1 MKTENELLVADIPGY
16 EGLYQ
21 VTNDGRIFS
30 KKRAKFLK
38 LDDNGNGYK
47 FVFLYKNNIREKIY
61 IHRVVAEAF
70 CIKENENYNEIHHID
85 GDTSNNAASN
95 LMWIDEIEHI
105 RAHKS
110 KPVEQYDLLS
120 GKTIAEYE
128 SQTEA
133 FKATGIYK
141 SSISSCCNG
150 KRKGAGGY
158 GWRFKNTDGGNKQ

>member
-1 MKTENELLVADIPGY
+1 MTTENELLVADIPGY

-38 LDDNGNGYK
+38 FDDNGNGYK
-47 FVFLYKNNIREKIY
+47 FVFLYKNNIREKVY

-70 CIKENENYNEIHHID
+70 CIKENETYNEIHHID

-95 LMWIDEIEHI
+95 LMWVDEIEHI

-110 KPVEQYDLLS
+110 KPVEQYDLIS
-120 GKTIAEYE
+120 GKTIAEYK
-128 SQTEA
+128 SGTEA
-133 FKATGIYK
+133 FNATGIYK

-150 KRKGAGGY
+150 KRKAAGGY
-158 GWRFKNTDGGNKQ
+158 GWRFKDNNRGND

>member
-1 MKTENELLVADIPGY
+1 MIQDEEIMVKDIPGY

-21 VTNDGRIFS
+21 VTSDGRIFS
-30 KKRAKFLK
+30 KRRAKFLK
-38 LDDNGNGYK
+38 PYDNGNGYK
-47 FVFLYKNNIREKIY
+47 FVLLQKDRKREKVY

-70 CIKENENYNEIHHID
+70 CVREKETYNDVHHID
-85 GDTSNNAASN
+85 GDASNNAASN
-95 LMWIDEIEHI
+95 LMWVDEIEHI

-120 GKTIAEYE
+120 GKTIAEYK

-141 SSISSCCNG
+141 PGISSCCNG

-158 GWRFKNTDGGNKQ
+158 GWRFKDTDGGNN

>member
-1 MKTENELLVADIPGY
+1 MTNENEFLVADIPGY

-21 VTNDGRIFS
+21 VTSDGRIFG

-47 FVFLYKNNIREKIY
+47 FVFLYKNNVREKVY

-70 CIKENENYNEIHHID
+70 CVKEDESYNEIHHID

-95 LMWIDEIEHI
+95 LIWVDEIEHI

-120 GKTIAEYE
+120 GKTIAEYT

-133 FKATGIYK
+133 FKATGVQK
-141 SSISSCCNG
+141 SNISSCCNG
-150 KRKGAGGY
+150 KHKTAGGY
-158 GWRFKNTDGGNKQ
+158 GWRFKDTNGGNN